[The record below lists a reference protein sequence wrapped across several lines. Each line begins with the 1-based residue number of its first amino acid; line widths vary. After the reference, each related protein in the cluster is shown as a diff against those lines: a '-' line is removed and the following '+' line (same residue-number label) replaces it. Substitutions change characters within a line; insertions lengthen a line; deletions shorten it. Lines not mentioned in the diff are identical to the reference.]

1 MLRKLNEFTKFQGC
15 MGRADYWFY
24 MFVSLVIVAM
34 GIIAMF
40 AMFAMSAVLNP
51 QMEMDPLTIFMLAVK
66 ALFGIAALI
75 VYFCAIV
82 RRLHD
87 LNLTGYLALLFF
99 LAGMSMPL
107 LLFMI
112 VILGIVPA
120 RHENNRFIKADSNA
134 A

>member
-1 MLRKLNEFTKFQGC
+1 MLRKLNELTKFQGC
-15 MGRADYWFY
+15 MGLADYWFY
-24 MFVSLVIVAM
+24 MFISLVIMAM
-34 GIIAMF
+34 GVIAMF
-40 AMFAMSAVLNP
+40 ALSAVVHPDPDFAMNAV
-51 QMEMDPLTIFMLAVK
+51 TTFIFALK

-107 LLFMI
+107 LVFMI
-112 VILGIVPA
+112 IILGIVPA
-120 RHENNRFIKADSNA
+120 RHENNRFNKGNQNA